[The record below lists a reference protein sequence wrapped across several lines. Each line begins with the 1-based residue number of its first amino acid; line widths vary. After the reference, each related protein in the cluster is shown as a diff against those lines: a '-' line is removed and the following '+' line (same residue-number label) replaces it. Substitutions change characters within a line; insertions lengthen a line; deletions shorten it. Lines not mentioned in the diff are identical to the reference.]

1 MSIFKYFNFF
11 NTDKQKKYKRLVK
24 HVNSLAKSYQEKTD
38 IQLKEE
44 TQNLKNLF
52 QLHGFSKDLI
62 CRALANAKEGAT
74 RSLKLTPFDVQLIG
88 ALALHDGNVAEMKTG
103 EGKTLVAAIAAY
115 LNSLSGEQVHVVTV
129 NSYLARRDSDTMGRF
144 LDKLGVTTG
153 CVVDDMDLAFK
164 QKQYECEVVYI
175 TNHEVG
181 FDYLRDN
188 MVLRI
193 EERTI
198 TKRGMNFAIIDEADS
213 ILIDESRTPLIISGP
228 SVQNKEIYGFID
240 KIVKKLYKNDY
251 DVDEKYKNAQ
261 LTEVGIIKVE
271 NILKASKIIPQTGT
285 LHEAKNISIIHNILQ
300 SIKANYIFK
309 KNVDYIVKNGKV
321 IIIDEFTGR
330 KMEDRRYSEGLHQ
343 AIEAKEG
350 VPIQAENQTIA
361 TITYQNL
368 FRMYRKLSGMTGTAM
383 TEAAELRSIYN
394 LDVVQIETN
403 KPVVRKDHNDEIYA
417 TKAVKYKHI
426 VELVKQ
432 VNAKKQPVLIG
443 TTDINTSEELSDYL
457 TRERLDH
464 NVLNAKYHE
473 KEALIISEAGRAGRI
488 TIATNMAGRGTDIKL
503 GGDLDY
509 KLTQL
514 PSDATFED
522 IEILKREHQNEKEQ
536 VLKAGGLFVIGSERH
551 ESRRIDDQL
560 KGRSGRQGDPG
571 ESRFFLS
578 LEDSLLRLFGGERIE
593 KLLKMF
599 GFKEDEKLDHS
610 MLNKIIKKSQ
620 KRIENIHY
628 EMRKNVLQYDNI
640 VSEQREQIYKYRN
653 DFLQSKDIVD
663 EFKELV
669 LNFNQETHY
678 SLIEKES
685 GEASQDSVLN
695 FFSVLYNVNIQYPHE
710 ESILHVIDQ
719 IATEIIEG
727 KVNEFQENDD
737 DFSNALRYILLSSID
752 SAWQEHLYQIT
763 HLKESIG
770 YRSYAQKNPIY
781 EYKIETF
788 KLFEET
794 IHRFIQTAIFNV
806 ARVQCAKVSE

>member
-1 MSIFKYFNFF
+1 MSIFKCFNFF
-11 NTDKQKKYKRLVK
+11 KTDKQAKYRKFAK
-24 HVNSLAKSYQEKTD
+24 HINSLSTLCEKRTD
-38 IQLKEE
+38 NEIKEE
-44 TQNLKNLF
+44 TKNLKKLF
-52 QLHGFSKDLI
+52 KTSGFSKELI
-62 CRALANAKEGAT
+62 CRALANAKEASV
-74 RSLKLTPFDVQLIG
+74 RSLKLKPFDVQIIG
-88 ALALHDGNVAEMKTG
+88 ALALHEGNIAEMKTG
-103 EGKTLVAAIAAY
+103 EGKTLVAALAAY
-115 LNSLSGEQVHVVTV
+115 LNSISGEQVHIVTV
-129 NSYLARRDSDTMGRF
+129 NSYLVKRDSDITSK
-144 LDKLGVTTG
+144 LLNQLGVTVG
-153 CVVDDMDLAFK
+153 CVVDDMSLESK
-164 QKQYECEVVYI
+164 QEQYNCEVVYI

-188 MVLRI
+188 MVLNTQD
-193 EERTI
+193 RTI
-198 TKRGMNFAIIDEADS
+198 TKHGMNYAIIDEADS

-228 SVQNKEIYGFID
+228 SVQNKEIYTFID
-240 KIVKKLYKNDY
+240 KIVKKLYNNDY
-251 DVDEKYKNAQ
+251 DIDEKYKNAQ
-261 LTEVGIIKVE
+261 LTDVGIIKVE
-271 NILKASKIIPQTGT
+271 NILKASKVIPQSGT

-309 KNVDYIVKNGKV
+309 KNVDYIVKNNKV
-321 IIIDEFTGR
+321 VIIDEFTGR
-330 KMEDRRYSEGLHQ
+330 KMEDRRYSDGLHQ
-343 AIEAKEG
+343 AIEAKEL
-350 VPIQAENQTIA
+350 VEIQAENQTIA

-368 FRMYRKLSGMTGTAM
+368 FRMYKKLAGMTGTAM
-383 TEAAELRSIYN
+383 TEATELRNIYN
-394 LDVVQIETN
+394 LDVIQIETN
-403 KPVVRKDHNDEIYA
+403 KPVIRKDYNDEIYS

-426 VELVKQ
+426 IELIKIAQAKQ
-432 VNAKKQPVLIG
+432 QPVLMG
-443 TTDINTSEELSDYL
+443 TTDIHTSEELSEL
-457 TRERLDH
+457 LKKEKLEH

-503 GGDLDY
+503 GGDLEY
-509 KLTQL
+509 KLSQL
-514 PSDATFED
+514 PESATLED
-522 IEILKREHQNEKEQ
+522 IEALKRAHEEERQT
-536 VLKAGGLFVIGSERH
+536 VLKAGGLFVLGSERH

-560 KGRSGRQGDPG
+560 KGRSGRQGDAG
-571 ESRFFLS
+571 ESKFFLS
-578 LEDSLLRLFGGERIE
+578 LEDNLLRLFGGEKIE

-628 EMRKNVLQYDNI
+628 EMRKNILQYDNI

-653 DFLQSKDIVD
+653 DFLESKEIVE
-663 EFKELV
+663 EFKELI

-695 FFSVLYNVNIQYPHE
+695 FFSVLYNINIQYPHE
-710 ESILHVIDQ
+710 ESILNVIDQ
-719 IATEIIEG
+719 IATEIIEN
-727 KVNEFQENDD
+727 KITHFQENGD

-752 SAWQEHLYQIT
+752 TAWQEHLYQIT

-788 KLFEET
+788 TLFEET
-794 IHRFIQTAIFNV
+794 IHRFLQTAIFNV